1 MEFGLIYGRQTARWP
16 QQRQH
21 DLANIKH
28 DVALYWPNRYAMR
41 EGDEKGGGEPSN
53 DSAVKSFKK
62 APPWGFYQP
71 FIEGQCVH
79 AKMPAG
85 RLALC
90 GLIPPLSHPS
100 LSLSLSL
107 AFSVCA
113 LKIKSNSA
121 RKQKHSRAE
130 TIKQMIGKQRRQIQ
144 ANICRG
150 RLTSAQGTGAGRSD
164 PDVSILWV

>member
-1 MEFGLIYGRQTARWP
+1 
-16 QQRQH
+16 
-21 DLANIKH
+21 
-28 DVALYWPNRYAMR
+28 MR

-164 PDVSILWV
+164 PDVSIL